1 MDSAGKN
8 IGKGIAIAGIWIGLG
23 IISFSP
29 IPGIVVVGAIA
40 AAVVATL
47 IVSLFF

>member
-29 IPGIVVVGAIA
+29 VASSSILTITAV
-40 AAVVATL
+40 AVVATAC
-47 IVSLFF
+47 VAVYF